1 MKNMNQMMK
10 QVKKMQAQMEKAQ
23 AELEEKEVEATA
35 GGGVVKVRANGKK
48 EILSIEIQP
57 EAVDPDDVEMLQDL
71 VTAAV
76 NEALKQ
82 VDELV
87 AQSMGKLTGGLNLPG
102 LF

>member
-48 EILSIEIQP
+48 
-57 EAVDPDDVEMLQDL
+57 
-71 VTAAV
+71 
-76 NEALKQ
+76 K
-82 VDELV
+82 
-87 AQSMGKLTGGLNLPG
+87 
-102 LF
+102 F